1 MKAARR
7 KPSDVSDEFAWCCC
21 VVLAQRL
28 AANAGLRCTH
38 LEPLCDLKQRGLVFL
53 VPARWRGHG
62 STLASRGHGAKR
74 YRCHTT
80 HSLTNTH
87 THTHT
92 HTHTQHTTHAKECTP
107 PLLRA
112 WPFATAVSFLAA
124 SVHTVG
130 TNSTTN
136 STTHTHTPPSA
147 SRGSRPS
154 PVCTSFTLFSNSE
167 SRLIPAP
174 PVWLHAATELLRAQ
188 ETKRWRSFV

>member
-1 MKAARR
+1 VLLCGACSKTRG
-7 KPSDVSDEFAWCCC
+7 KP
-21 VVLAQRL
+21 
-28 AANAGLRCTH
+28 GLGCTH

-87 THTHT
+87 THTLSHS
-92 HTHTQHTTHAKECTP
+92 QHTLRNAHRHFSVLG
-107 PLLRA
+107 PLQQLSLF
-112 WPFATAVSFLAA
+112 WPQVFTQWAQTAPQTAP
-124 SVHTVG
+124 
-130 TNSTTN
+130 
-136 STTHTHTPPSA
+136 HTHTPPSA

-154 PVCTSFTLFSNSE
+154 PFTLFSNGE

-174 PVWLHAATELLRAQ
+174 PVWLLLQLQLLRR
-188 ETKRWRSFV
+188 TRNNKRWRSFV